1 MAKAATKSPSRTVN
15 SKPVSAA
22 YKKQVAE
29 ARDDMTLA
37 RKIAWWSLLA
47 MVFVVPIAMS
57 NATWLSRIG
66 FAATL
71 PITYDQFD
79 ILKVF
84 FQRVLTLIALGAW
97 SWDMLTRGGK
107 IRRTPVDWLILA
119 FLVWVTITTITSI
132 HPATAFFGKYRRFEG
147 LLSFI
152 NYAVIYF
159 LVLQFADRPSRVKA
173 LAQSLFWSS
182 IVVAGYGVLQRVG
195 LDPIQWGQLPFE
207 QFRPFST
214 YGNPDLLG
222 GYLMFSLP
230 LALGLA
236 LSEEQLWMRLVY
248 WVGFGMNV
256 FVTIVAF
263 TRGAWLGGMFGIAVM
278 IVIAWRHSAKMTW
291 VDWVPVGLT
300 GVFGASAIVRS
311 LSNPNDVMNF
321 TKRFASILEFNSGSG
336 QTRTQIWQAA
346 ISAIKARPVF
356 GFGADTFRLVFP
368 SHKPIEYVGAAG
380 YLSVAD
386 NVHNYPLQLA
396 TGIGIPGVLL
406 MYGVFGWAAVRSFGT
421 VFGKTEDTKRI
432 LVGAF
437 WAASAGYI
445 LQLMTG
451 LSVTGNTFLLWT
463 AMAVVLAPTASIVEV
478 KAPIWG
484 NIVAGVLLFLVA
496 VGISHQ
502 FVILAADRAY
512 LTARIGVQGP
522 ARTAAAR
529 KAVGLNPFNDMY
541 RAEVGLALTD
551 EVFDAFGALQ
561 AAQSQG
567 QDTNQAMATVQQ
579 TFQQAEA
586 ALLETIAFVPAEY
599 DNYVFLTNLYNV
611 AGQMLNPSYYEK
623 AVATADKGIVVEPFG
638 PALRLQRA
646 RALLA
651 LNRTDEALKE
661 VEFAVRMDPMYTEA
675 RILLATTLHSVGRSG
690 EALAVI
696 KKFDTPW
703 GRSQPGVVETIN
715 SIEAST
721 SPTSTPTTP

>member
-1 MAKAATKSPSRTVN
+1 MTAARKV
-15 SKPVSAA
+15 AA
-22 YKKQVAE
+22 E
-29 ARDDMTLA
+29 PRDDMSLA

-47 MVFVVPIAMS
+47 MVFAVPVVMS
-57 NATWLSRIG
+57 NMTWLARLG
-66 FAATL
+66 FASTL
-71 PITYDQFD
+71 PLTYDQFD

-84 FQRVLTLIALGAW
+84 FQRVLTLVALGAW
-97 SWDMLTRGGK
+97 SWDILTKGGK

-182 IVVAGYGVLQRVG
+182 IVVAGYGILQRVG
-195 LDPIQWGQLPFE
+195 MDPIQWGQLPFE
-207 QFRPFST
+207 TFRPFST

-230 LALGLA
+230 VALGLA
-236 LSEEQLWMRLVY
+236 LAEEKLWMRLVY

-256 FVTIVAF
+256 FVCIVAF
-263 TRGAWLGGMFGIAVM
+263 TRGAWLGGMFGVAVM

-291 VDWVPVGLT
+291 IDWLPVGVTSL
-300 GVFGASAIVRS
+300 FGISAIIRS
-311 LSNPNDVMNF
+311 LSNPNEIMNF
-321 TKRFASILEFNSGSG
+321 SKRFASIWEFDSGSG

-346 ISAIKARPVF
+346 LAAIKARPVF

-368 SHKPIEYVGAAG
+368 TYKPVEYVGAAG

-396 TGIGIPGVLL
+396 TGIGIPGVLM
-406 MYGVFGWAAVRSFGT
+406 MYGVFAWAAVRSFGT
-421 VFGKTEDTKRI
+421 VFGKTDDTKRI

-437 WAASAGYI
+437 WAACAGYI

-463 AMAVVLAPTASIVEV
+463 AVAVVLAPTASVVEV
-478 KAPIWG
+478 KMPSWG
-484 NIVAGVLLFLVA
+484 TIVAAVALVLIA
-496 VGISHQ
+496 VGISYQ
-502 FVILAADRAY
+502 FVILAADKAY
-512 LTARIGVQGP
+512 LVARIGTTGP

-529 KAVGLNPFNDMY
+529 KAVRLNPFNDMY

-551 EVFDAFGALQ
+551 EVFDSYSAAQ
-561 AAQSQG
+561 AAGSSG
-567 QDTNQAMATVQQ
+567 QDTRQPMAAMQQ
-579 TFQQAEA
+579 KFQEAEA

-599 DNYVFLTNLYNV
+599 DNYVFLSNLYNV
-611 AGQMLNPSYYEK
+611 AGQMINPSYYDK
-623 AVATADKGIVVEPFG
+623 AVAIADKGKAVEQFG
-638 PALRLQRA
+638 PAIRVQRA
-646 RALLA
+646 RALVSLGR
-651 LNRTDEALKE
+651 LEEARE
-661 VEFAVRMDPMYTEA
+661 DMEFAVKMDPVFPEA
-675 RILLATTLHSVGRSG
+675 TLLLASIYENLGRPDA
-690 EALAVI
+690 ALALLTNYKTTVN
-696 KKFDTPW
+696 
-703 GRSQPGVVETIN
+703 GGVTTIN
-715 SIEAST
+715 DALKALEASA
-721 SPTSTPTTP
+721 SPAATPTAP